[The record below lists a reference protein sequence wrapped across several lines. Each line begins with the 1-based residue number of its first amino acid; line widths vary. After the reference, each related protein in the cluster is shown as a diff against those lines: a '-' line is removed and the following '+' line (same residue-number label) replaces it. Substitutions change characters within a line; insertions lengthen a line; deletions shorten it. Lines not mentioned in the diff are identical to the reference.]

1 MILPI
6 LFFIFFPFLA
16 FVYSLSD
23 IRKPAL
29 AFIFIAFYALFGYC
43 NHFELISADI
53 ARIGYKFQTIYNASN
68 AFDLYT
74 EGDRPDL
81 YSMLL
86 FYYLSPFTSNPKI
99 LCAFIG
105 LIYGV
110 LSYAVFVNVYKF
122 WPSTRSFSFYLYVL
136 IVICNISLVHMTGVR
151 FFTGGLLFLLSS
163 LNFIKGKRL
172 WAIGALIPCFIHFS
186 LLIASGAFIAY
197 LLFGQLFKSKILSVI
212 FLLIALGISFVDL
225 GRFAAGYIDMMD
237 IENQALE
244 VKINAYTAP
253 EVSAIEHEQTAYRA
267 ANILFTTIFNI
278 ISKIGL
284 ILSLIILIN
293 KTNFKTL
300 PVFTRHLFLFTIVL
314 SISALLSLTLTE
326 TAMRFIN
333 LAWCSLLVLFPL
345 LINQL
350 QLNIKSWIYSFA
362 FFNFYSISYLFFNA
376 PRMVTPDLWYAPLPL
391 LIYEGLNFRITWFVI

>member
-6 LFFIFFPFLA
+6 LFFIFFPFFA

-53 ARIGYKFQTIYNASN
+53 ARIGYKFQTAYNASN
-68 AFDLYT
+68 AFDLYN

-81 YSMLL
+81 YSSLL

-122 WPSTRSFSFYLYVL
+122 WPTTRSFGFYLYVL
-136 IVICNISLVHMTGVR
+136 IVISNISLVHMTGVR
-151 FFTGGLLFLLSS
+151 FYTGGLLFLLSAI
-163 LNFIKGKRL
+163 NFIKGKRL

-186 LLIASGAFIAY
+186 LIVASGAFVVYVFLGKI
-197 LLFGQLFKSKILSVI
+197 FKIKNLSI
-212 FLLIALGISFVDL
+212 PLLIIAFVVSFINLGQ
-225 GRFAAGYIDMMD
+225 FAQGYIDMLD
-237 IENQALE
+237 IDNEALE
-244 VKINAYTAP
+244 VKINAYTSP
-253 EVSAIEHEQTAYRA
+253 ETSAIQHEQTAYRA

-284 ILSLIILIN
+284 TLSLLILIY

-300 PVFTRHLFLFTIVL
+300 SAFTRNLFLFTIIL
-314 SISALLSLTLTE
+314 SITALFSMALTD
-326 TAMRFIN
+326 TAMRFVN
-333 LAWCSLLVLFPL
+333 LAWCSLFVLFPL
-345 LINQL
+345 LINRL
-350 QLNIKSWIYSFA
+350 QLNAKQWIYSFA
-362 FFNFYSISYLFFNA
+362 FFNFYSIAYLFFNA